1 MIKLQSH
8 SATHPT
14 SFVQYACA
22 KAVQDA
28 PRTIEAVNSMTGEYE
43 RRRDWL
49 IPALNEIDG
58 FNCAMPEGAFYA
70 FVDVRE
76 MLGDKFESSAAIA
89 DALLR
94 EANIVVTDGDG
105 FGADG
110 YLRISYATSMENL
123 HRAVQA
129 MKSIFGTKT
138 AAAV

>member
-1 MIKLQSH
+1 
-8 SATHPT
+8 
-14 SFVQYACA
+14 
-22 KAVQDA
+22 
-28 PRTIEAVNSMTGEYE
+28 MTGEYE

-58 FNCAMPEGAFYA
+58 FRCAMPEGAFYA

-76 MLGDKFESSAAIA
+76 MLGDKYESSAAIA
-89 DALLR
+89 DVLLR

-123 HRAVQA
+123 ERAVEA
-129 MKSIFGTKT
+129 MKALFGTK
-138 AAAV
+138 AAVAV